1 MLDARSQKGI
11 FVGYDKESP
20 SYLVF
25 FPETNRVE
33 RVRCV
38 KFFDNLKAGQNGHK
52 EIIPARGPFD
62 DEKRENVENE
72 IQIEGVS
79 TNTNEQIQTH
89 EQQEQDIS
97 AEPERYPTRARNKP
111 SYFGQDT
118 NDNTSYTVDYCY
130 RLESVPVNYKQ
141 ALEALDAFI

>member
-1 MLDARSQKGI
+1 MGKSVGFGKGI
-11 FVGYDKESP
+11 FVGYDKGSL

-25 FPETNRVE
+25 FPETNRAE

-38 KFFDNLKAGQNGHK
+38 KFFEKLKAEQNGHE
-52 EIIPARGPFD
+52 EIIPARGTFD
-62 DEKRENVENE
+62 DEKRENVANE

-79 TNTNEQIQTH
+79 ANTNEQTQTN

-118 NDNTSYTVDYCY
+118 NDNSQ
-130 RLESVPVNYKQ
+130 YK
-141 ALEALDAFI
+141 LYS